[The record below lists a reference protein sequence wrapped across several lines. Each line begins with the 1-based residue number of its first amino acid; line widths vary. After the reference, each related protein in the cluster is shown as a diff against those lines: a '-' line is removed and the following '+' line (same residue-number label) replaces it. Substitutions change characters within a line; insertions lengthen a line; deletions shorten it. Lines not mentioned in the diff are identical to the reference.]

1 MEYKG
6 HVTCPRSRLVSGE
19 DKIQP
24 DPGSLAPL
32 ATLQPPA
39 YTVFIVSSARRW
51 VYKLV
56 CPVYA
61 YAQIQSHWS
70 HCHLPAALWECS
82 GVLSTQVGGHSCCQG
97 AGVGPGRDALL
108 DKAGGG
114 CCRQRDQHVQDSVS

>member
-70 HCHLPAALWECS
+70 HFHLPAALWECS
-82 GVLSTQVGGHSCCQG
+82 DVLSTQVGGTLLL
-97 AGVGPGRDALL
+97 PG
-108 DKAGGG
+108 
-114 CCRQRDQHVQDSVS
+114 CRSRARS